1 MPLTFQS
8 GQKISEGVYT
18 PVGAPADTGPM
29 PYDGFGSPQE
39 RAAARQVSEA
49 LQQSAQ
55 QQIANREAMAEL
67 QGMGLFGYGPQDVT
81 IPPGLADISQR
92 IGTQEQL
99 SPIARGLLSAA
110 GLGFVS
116 ALPTISSMTN
126 RQIQRGLLEGGI
138 PVFSDGDRVAGVL
151 TEGLFP
157 GTTVYVGQKVP
168 GYEGPFSE
176 LVREKVTNGDDDEQP
191 MQPQCPPGFVYDE
204 NIQACVPAPSA
215 ATQQFDVNAPLAN
228 VPTYQA
234 GSLLGTTPMG
244 VL

>member
-8 GQKISEGVYT
+8 GQDISEGVYT
-18 PVGAPADTGPM
+18 PVGAPVDTGAM
-29 PYDGFGSPQE
+29 AFDGFGSPQE

-55 QQIANREAMAEL
+55 QQIANREALGEL

-99 SPIARGLLSAA
+99 PPIARGLLSAA

-157 GTTVYVGQKVP
+157 GTTVYTGREVP
-168 GYEGPFSE
+168 GYEGPFAE
-176 LVREKVTNGDDDEQP
+176 LVRPREDTSMTEP

-215 ATQQFDVNAPLAN
+215 ATPDFDVNAPLVN
-228 VPTYQA
+228 RPTYQA